1 MKEETALN
9 EVYHTTER
17 FLFEDLQGKKLE
29 VDFDGGEVSSD
40 AGVLFLREVERR
52 MRLLDRVAKILHD
65 RRHPGYT
72 RHSLLDMLKQ
82 RVFQIACGYED
93 ANDADTL
100 RQDPALKMACERLP
114 DDAPLASQ
122 PTLSRLENAVSRTD
136 LYRLA
141 DVLVDAFIE
150 SYRTP
155 PVAILLDID
164 DTEDITHGH
173 QQMALF
179 NAFYDEY
186 CYLPIH
192 IYEGK
197 SGKLVTT
204 VLRPGKRPS
213 GKEVVAILKRVVRK
227 IRNAWPGV
235 GILLRADSH
244 YTSPEVIEFC
254 EAENLHYALGLTPNA
269 VLRREAASLVE
280 EAERCYRLKR
290 QPVRIFGEFSY
301 GAGSWEE
308 NSRVVVKAEH
318 NALGPNLRF
327 VVTNLECRSRRV
339 VYETIY
345 SDRGRMEL
353 MIKDHKTHLLSDR
366 TSCHRFEANQFR
378 LFLHSLAYVL
388 LHALR
393 RRHLQGT
400 TWARA
405 QFDTIRLEVLKIGA
419 RVRQLRT
426 RIKVHLPTSYPWQA
440 EWAKIWASCRGSP

>member
-1 MKEETALN
+1 MK
-9 EVYHTTER
+9 
-17 FLFEDLQGKKLE
+17 
-29 VDFDGGEVSSD
+29 
-40 AGVLFLREVERR
+40 
-52 MRLLDRVAKILHD
+52 LLGRVAKVLHD
-65 RRHPGYT
+65 RRHPSYT
-72 RHSLLDMLKQ
+72 RHLLLDMLKQ

-93 ANDADTL
+93 ADDADTL
-100 RQDPALKMACERLP
+100 RRDPALKMACESLP

-122 PTLSRLENAVSRTD
+122 PTFSRLENAISRTD
-136 LYRLA
+136 LYRIAEVLA
-141 DVLVDAFIE
+141 DAFIE

-155 PVAILLDID
+155 PVAIVLDID
-164 DTEDITHGH
+164 DTEDTTHGH
-173 QQMALF
+173 QQLALF

-213 GKEVVAILKRVVRK
+213 GEEIVAILKRVVRK

-244 YTSPEVIEFC
+244 YTAPDTIEFC
-254 EAENLHYALGLTPNA
+254 ETEDLKYALGLTPNA
-269 VLRREAASLVE
+269 VLRKKTAALVE
-280 EAERCYRLKR
+280 DAERRSKRER
-290 QPVRIFGEFSY
+290 QPVRLFGEFSY
-301 GAGSWEE
+301 GAQSWAED
-308 NSRVVVKAEH
+308 SRVVVKAEH

-327 VVTNLECRSRRV
+327 VVTNLECKSRRV
-339 VYETIY
+339 VYEMIY

-353 MIKDHKTHLLSDR
+353 LIKDHKTHLRSDR

-400 TWARA
+400 QWARA

-426 RIKVHLPTSYPWQA
+426 RVKVHLPISYPWQA
-440 EWAKIWASCRGSP
+440 DWIKIWASCRGSP

>member
-1 MKEETALN
+1 LN
-9 EVYHTTER
+9 EVHHTTER
-17 FLFEDLQGKKLE
+17 FLFEALQGKKLE

-52 MRLLDRVAKILHD
+52 MRLLARVAKVLHD
-65 RRHPGYT
+65 RRHSGYT

-100 RQDPALKMACERLP
+100 RRDRALKMACERLP
-114 DDAPLASQ
+114 DDEPLASQ

-136 LYRLA
+136 LYRIGEVLA
-141 DVLVDAFIE
+141 DAFIE

-164 DTEDITHGH
+164 DTEDTTHGH
-173 QQMALF
+173 QQLALF

-213 GKEVVAILKRVVRK
+213 GKELVAILKRVVRK
-227 IRNAWPGV
+227 IRKAWPEV
-235 GILLRADSH
+235 GILLRADAH
-244 YTSPEVIEFC
+244 YTAPEVIEFC
-254 EAENLHYALGLTPNA
+254 ETENLRYALGLAPNV
-269 VLRREAASLVE
+269 VLRREAASPVE
-280 EAERCYRLKR
+280 EAERRYRRER
-290 QPVRIFGEFSY
+290 QPVRLFGEFSY

-308 NSRVVVKAEH
+308 DSRVVVKAEH

-327 VVTNLECRSRRV
+327 VMTNLECRSRRV
-339 VYETIY
+339 VYEMIY
-345 SDRGRMEL
+345 SDLGRMEL

-378 LFLHSLAYVL
+378 LFLHSMAYVL

-405 QFDTIRLEVLKIGA
+405 QFDTIRLQLLKIGA

-440 EWAKIWASCRGSP
+440 QWKKAFASCRASP

>member
-1 MKEETALN
+1 MNK
-9 EVYHTTER
+9 VHHTTER
-17 FLFEDLQGKKLE
+17 LLFEDIQGKKIE
-29 VDFDGGEVSSD
+29 VDFDGGQVSSD
-40 AGVLFLREVERR
+40 AGMLFLREVERR
-52 MRLLDRVAKILHD
+52 MKLLDGVSKILHD
-65 RRHPGYT
+65 RRHPSYT

-93 ANDADTL
+93 ADDADTL

-114 DDAPLASQ
+114 EGAPLASQ
-122 PTLSRLENAVSRTD
+122 PTFSRLENSVSRTD
-136 LYRLA
+136 LYRIA
-141 DVLVDAFIE
+141 DFLVESFIA

-155 PVAILLDID
+155 PVGIILDVD
-164 DTEDITHGH
+164 DTADTTHGH

-179 NAFYDEY
+179 NAFYDEF

-213 GKEVVAILKRVVRK
+213 GPEIAAILKRIVRK

-244 YTSPEVIEFC
+244 YTGPEVIEFC
-254 EAENLHYALGLTPNA
+254 ESENLKYTLGLAQNA
-269 VLRREAASLVE
+269 VLREKAAGLVE
-280 EAERCYRLKR
+280 DVKQCYQRQR
-290 QPVRIFGEFSY
+290 QPVRMFGEFLY
-301 GAGSWEE
+301 GAKTWAEE
-308 NSRVVVKAEH
+308 RRVVAKAEH

-327 VVTNLECRSRRV
+327 VVTNLECCSRRV
-339 VYETIY
+339 VYEMIY
-345 SDRGRMEL
+345 SDRGRMEQ

-378 LFLHSLAYVL
+378 LFLHSMAYVF

-393 RRHLQGT
+393 QRHLQNT
-400 TWARA
+400 AWARA
-405 QFDTIRLEVLKIGA
+405 QFDTIRHQVLKIGA

-426 RIKVHLPTSYPWQA
+426 RVKLHLPTSYPWQA
-440 EWAKIWASCRGSP
+440 EWIKIWTSCRGSP

>member
-1 MKEETALN
+1 
-9 EVYHTTER
+9 
-17 FLFEDLQGKKLE
+17 
-29 VDFDGGEVSSD
+29 
-40 AGVLFLREVERR
+40 
-52 MRLLDRVAKILHD
+52 
-65 RRHPGYT
+65 
-72 RHSLLDMLKQ
+72 
-82 RVFQIACGYED
+82 
-93 ANDADTL
+93 
-100 RQDPALKMACERLP
+100 LKMACERLP
-114 DDAPLASQ
+114 DDEPLASQ

-141 DVLVDAFIE
+141 EVMADAFIE

-164 DTEDITHGH
+164 DTEDTTHGH
-173 QQMALF
+173 QQLALF

-213 GKEVVAILKRVVRK
+213 GAEIVAILKRVVRK
-227 IRNAWPGV
+227 IRRAWPEV
-235 GILLRADSH
+235 GILLRADAH
-244 YTSPEVIEFC
+244 YTAPEVIEFC
-254 EAENLHYALGLTPNA
+254 ERENLRYALGLTPNA
-269 VLRREAASLVE
+269 VLRREAGSLVE
-280 EAERCYRLKR
+280 EAERCYHRER

-301 GAGSWEE
+301 GAKSWAED
-308 NSRVVVKAEH
+308 SRVVAKAEH

-339 VYETIY
+339 VYEMIY

-405 QFDTIRLEVLKIGA
+405 QFDTIRLQVLKIGA

-440 EWAKIWASCRGSP
+440 EWAKVWSSCRGSP

>member
-9 EVYHTTER
+9 EVHHTTER
-17 FLFEDLQGKKLE
+17 FLFEDIQGKKVE

-52 MRLLDRVAKILHD
+52 MRLLKRVAKILHD

-72 RHSLLDMLKQ
+72 QHSLLDMLKQ

-114 DDAPLASQ
+114 DDEPLASQ
-122 PTLSRLENAVSRTD
+122 PTLSRLENSVSRTY
-136 LYRLA
+136 LYRVA
-141 DVLVDAFIE
+141 DVLVEAFIE

-164 DTEDITHGH
+164 DTEDVTHGH

-213 GKEVVAILKRVVRK
+213 GAQVVAILKRVVRK
-227 IRNAWPGV
+227 IRNAWPEV
-235 GILLRADSH
+235 EILLRADSY
-244 YTSPEVIEFC
+244 YTAPEVIEFC
-254 EAENLHYALGLTPNA
+254 ETENLKYALGLTPNA
-269 VLRREAASLVE
+269 VLRERAAALVE
-280 EAERCYRLKR
+280 DAEKRYQRER
-290 QPVRIFGEFSY
+290 QPVRLFGEFSY
-301 GAGSWEE
+301 GARSWTED
-308 NSRVVVKAEH
+308 SRVVVKAEH

-327 VVTNLECRSRRV
+327 VVTNLECKSRRV
-339 VYETIY
+339 VYEMIY

-378 LFLHSLAYVL
+378 LFLHSMAYVL

-393 RRHLQGT
+393 RCHLQGT

-419 RVRQLRT
+419 RIRQLRT
-426 RIKVHLPTSYPWQA
+426 RIKMHLPTSYPWQT
-440 EWAKIWASCRGSP
+440 EWIKIWASCRASP

>member
-9 EVYHTTER
+9 EVHHTTER
-17 FLFEDLQGKKLE
+17 FLFEDLKQKKLE
-29 VDFDGGEVSSD
+29 ADFDGGEVSSD
-40 AGVLFLREVERR
+40 AGLLFLREVERR
-52 MRLLDRVAKILHD
+52 MRLLDRVAKVLHD
-65 RRHPGYT
+65 RRHSSYT

-93 ANDADTL
+93 ANDAETL

-114 DDAPLASQ
+114 AEAPLASQ
-122 PTLSRLENAVSRTD
+122 PTLSRLENSVSRTD
-136 LYRLA
+136 LYRIANL
-141 DVLVDAFIE
+141 LVDAFIE

-155 PVAILLDID
+155 PVGIILDID
-164 DTEDITHGH
+164 DTEDRTHGH

-204 VLRPGKRPS
+204 MLRPGKRPS

-227 IRNAWPGV
+227 IRKAWPGV

-244 YTSPEVIEFC
+244 YTSPDTIEFC
-254 EAENLHYALGLTPNA
+254 EAENMKYALGLTPNA
-269 VLRREAASLVE
+269 ALRKQAATLVE
-280 EAERCYRLKR
+280 EAERCYRLER
-290 QPVRIFGEFSY
+290 QPVRLFGEFSY
-301 GAGSWEE
+301 GAGSWEQS
-308 NSRVVVKAEH
+308 SRVVVKAEH
-318 NALGPNLRF
+318 NALGVNLRF

-339 VYETIY
+339 VYEMIY
-345 SDRGRMEL
+345 SDRGRMES

-378 LFLHSLAYVL
+378 LFLHSMAYVL
-388 LHALR
+388 LHTLR
-393 RRHLQGT
+393 RCHLQGT

-405 QFDTIRLEVLKIGA
+405 QFDTIRLQVLKIGA

-440 EWAKIWASCRGSP
+440 EWAKVWASCRGSP

>member
-9 EVYHTTER
+9 EVHHTTEH
-17 FLFEDLQGKKLE
+17 FLFEDLQGKKIE
-29 VDFDGGEVSSD
+29 ADFQGGEVSSN

-52 MRLLDRVAKILHD
+52 MKLLDRVAKILHD

-93 ANDADTL
+93 ADDADTL
-100 RQDPALKMACERLP
+100 RDDPALKMACERLP
-114 DDAPLASQ
+114 DGAALASQ

-136 LYRLA
+136 LYRIAEVLA
-141 DVLVDAFIE
+141 EAFIE

-155 PVAILLDID
+155 PVGIVLDVD
-164 DTEDITHGH
+164 DTADVTHGH
-173 QQMALF
+173 QQLALF

-213 GKEVVAILKRVVRK
+213 GAEIVTILKRVVRK
-227 IRNAWPGV
+227 IRKAWPEV

-244 YTSPEVIEFC
+244 YTAPEVIEFC
-254 EAENLHYALGLTPNA
+254 ETEDLKYALGLTPNA
-269 VLRREAASLVE
+269 VLRKKAAALVE
-280 EAERCYRLKR
+280 EAERRFQR
-290 QPVRIFGEFSY
+290 ERRPVRLFGEFPY
-301 GAGSWEE
+301 GAQSWAED
-308 NSRVVVKAEH
+308 SRVVVKAEH

-327 VVTNLECRSRRV
+327 VVTNLECKSRRV
-339 VYETIY
+339 VYEMIY

-353 MIKDHKTHLLSDR
+353 LIKDHKTHLLSDR

-378 LFLHSLAYVL
+378 LFLHSMAYIL
-388 LHALR
+388 LHTLR
-393 RRHLQGT
+393 RRHLQAT

-440 EWAKIWASCRGSP
+440 DWTKIWTSCRGSP

>member
-1 MKEETALN
+1 LT
-9 EVYHTTER
+9 EVHHTTER
-17 FLFEDLQGKKLE
+17 LLFEDIRGKKLE

-52 MRLLDRVAKILHD
+52 MKLLDRVAKILHD

-93 ANDADTL
+93 ADDADTL

-122 PTLSRLENAVSRTD
+122 PTLSRLENSVSRTD
-136 LYRLA
+136 LYRIADLLA
-141 DVLVDAFIE
+141 GAFIE
-150 SYRTP
+150 SCRTP
-155 PVAILLDID
+155 PVGMILDID
-164 DTEDITHGH
+164 DTEDVTHGH

-213 GKEVVAILKRVVRK
+213 GAEIVTILKRVVRK
-227 IRNAWPGV
+227 IRKAWPEV

-244 YTSPEVIEFC
+244 YTAPEVIEFC
-254 EAENLHYALGLTPNA
+254 ETESLKYALGLAPNA
-269 VLRREAASLVE
+269 VLREKAAALVE
-280 EAERCYRLKR
+280 DVKQRYQRER
-290 QPVRIFGEFSY
+290 QPVRLFGEFPY
-301 GAGSWEE
+301 GAKSWAEG
-308 NSRVVVKAEH
+308 SRVVVKAEH

-327 VVTNLECRSRRV
+327 VVTNLECNSRRV

-353 MIKDHKTHLLSDR
+353 LIKDHKTHLLSDR

-378 LFLHSLAYVL
+378 LFLHSMAYIL
-388 LHALR
+388 LHTLR
-393 RRHLQGT
+393 RRYLQKT
-400 TWARA
+400 IWARA
-405 QFDTIRLEVLKIGA
+405 QFDTIRLTVLKIRG

-426 RIKVHLPTSYPWQA
+426 RIKVYLPTSYPWQT
-440 EWAKIWASCRGSP
+440 EWARIWASCRGSP

>member
-1 MKEETALN
+1 
-9 EVYHTTER
+9 V
-17 FLFEDLQGKKLE
+17 GI
-29 VDFDGGEVSSD
+29 V
-40 AGVLFLREVERR
+40 
-52 MRLLDRVAKILHD
+52 
-65 RRHPGYT
+65 
-72 RHSLLDMLKQ
+72 
-82 RVFQIACGYED
+82 
-93 ANDADTL
+93 
-100 RQDPALKMACERLP
+100 
-114 DDAPLASQ
+114 
-122 PTLSRLENAVSRTD
+122 
-136 LYRLA
+136 
-141 DVLVDAFIE
+141 
-150 SYRTP
+150 
-155 PVAILLDID
+155 LDID
-164 DTEDITHGH
+164 DTEDTTHGH

-179 NAFYDEY
+179 NAFFDES

-213 GKEVVAILKRVVRK
+213 GAQIVAILKRVVRK
-227 IRNAWPGV
+227 IRQAWPEV

-244 YTSPEVIEFC
+244 YTAPEVIEFC
-254 EAENLHYALGLTPNA
+254 ETENLRYALGLTPNA

-280 EAERCYRLKR
+280 EAERRYRRER
-290 QPVRIFGEFSY
+290 QPVRLFGEFLY
-301 GAGSWEE
+301 KAGSWEQD
-308 NSRVVVKAEH
+308 SRVVVKAEH

-327 VVTNLECRSRRV
+327 VATNLECRSRRI
-339 VYETIY
+339 VYEMIY

-405 QFDTIRLEVLKIGA
+405 QFDTIRLQVLKIGA

-440 EWAKIWASCRGSP
+440 EWAKVWASCRGSP

>member
-1 MKEETALN
+1 MD

-17 FLFEDLQGKKLE
+17 LLFEGIRGKKLE

-40 AGVLFLREVERR
+40 AGVLLLREVERR
-52 MRLLDRVAKILHD
+52 TKLLDRVAKVLRD

-72 RHSLLDMLKQ
+72 RHSLLEMLKQ

-93 ANDADTL
+93 ADDADTL
-100 RQDPALKMACERLP
+100 RRDPALKVACERLP
-114 DDAPLASQ
+114 EDAALASQ
-122 PTLSRLENAVSRTD
+122 PTLSRLENALSRTD
-136 LYRLA
+136 LYRIA
-141 DVLVDAFIE
+141 EVLVEAFIE

-164 DTEDITHGH
+164 DTDDTTHGH
-173 QQMALF
+173 QQLALF
-179 NAFYDEY
+179 NAFFDEY

-192 IYEGK
+192 IYEGR

-213 GKEVVAILKRVVRK
+213 GKEIVAILKRVVRK
-227 IRNAWPGV
+227 IRNAWPEV

-244 YTSPEVIEFC
+244 YTAPEVIEFC
-254 EAENLHYALGLTPNA
+254 KTENLKYALGLTPNA
-269 VLRREAASLVE
+269 VLREKAAPLVE
-280 EAERCYRLKR
+280 DAERSYRRER
-290 QPVRIFGEFSY
+290 QPVRLFGEFSY
-301 GAGSWEE
+301 GAKSWAEDI
-308 NSRVVVKAEH
+308 RVVLKAEH

-327 VVTNLECRSRRV
+327 VVTNLECRSRCI
-339 VYETIY
+339 VYEMIY

-353 MIKDHKTHLLSDR
+353 LIKDHKTHLRSDR

-378 LFLHSLAYVL
+378 LFLHSMAYML

-393 RRHLQGT
+393 RCHLQGT
-400 TWARA
+400 AWARA
-405 QFDTIRLEVLKIGA
+405 QFDTIRAEVLKIGA

-426 RIKVHLPTSYPWQA
+426 RIKVHLPTSYPWQPD
-440 EWAKIWASCRGSP
+440 WTKIWLSCRGSP

>member
-1 MKEETALN
+1 MN
-9 EVYHTTER
+9 EVHHTTER
-17 FLFEDLQGKKLE
+17 FLFEALQGKKLE

-52 MRLLDRVAKILHD
+52 MRLLARVAKVLHD
-65 RRHPGYT
+65 RRHSGYT

-100 RQDPALKMACERLP
+100 RRDRALKMACERLP
-114 DDAPLASQ
+114 DDEPLASQ

-136 LYRLA
+136 LYRIGEVLA
-141 DVLVDAFIE
+141 DAFIE

-164 DTEDITHGH
+164 DTEDTTHGH
-173 QQMALF
+173 QQLALF

-213 GKEVVAILKRVVRK
+213 GKELVAILKRVVRK
-227 IRNAWPGV
+227 IRKAWPEV
-235 GILLRADSH
+235 GILLRADAH
-244 YTSPEVIEFC
+244 YTAPEVIEFC
-254 EAENLHYALGLTPNA
+254 ETENLRYALGLAPNV
-269 VLRREAASLVE
+269 VLRREAASPVE
-280 EAERCYRLKR
+280 EAERRYRRER
-290 QPVRIFGEFSY
+290 QPVRLFGEFSY

-308 NSRVVVKAEH
+308 DSRVVVKAEH

-327 VVTNLECRSRRV
+327 VMTNLECRSRRV
-339 VYETIY
+339 VYEMIY
-345 SDRGRMEL
+345 SDLGRMEL

-378 LFLHSLAYVL
+378 LFLHSMAYVL

-405 QFDTIRLEVLKIGA
+405 QFDTIRLQLLKIGA

-440 EWAKIWASCRGSP
+440 QWKKAFASCRASP

>member
-1 MKEETALN
+1 MN

-17 FLFEDLQGKKLE
+17 FLFEELRGKKLQ
-29 VDFDGGEVSSD
+29 VDFDGGDVSSD
-40 AGVLFLREVERR
+40 GGVLFLREVERR
-52 MRLLDRVAKILHD
+52 MRLLDRVTKVLHD
-65 RRHPGYT
+65 RRHSSYT

-93 ANDADTL
+93 ANDAETL

-114 DDAPLASQ
+114 EDAALASQ
-122 PTLSRLENAVSRTD
+122 PTISRLENAVSRTD
-136 LYRLA
+136 LYRIA
-141 DVLVDAFIE
+141 DVLIDAFIK
-150 SYRTP
+150 SYRSR
-155 PVAILLDID
+155 PVGIVLDID
-164 DTEDITHGH
+164 DTEDTTHGH

-186 CYLPIH
+186 CYQPIH

-204 VLRPGKRPS
+204 VLRPGKRPC
-213 GKEVVAILKRVVRK
+213 GKEIVTILKRVARK
-227 IRNAWPGV
+227 IRNAWPAV
-235 GILLRADSH
+235 GILLRGDSH
-244 YTSPEVIEFC
+244 YTSPDVIAFC
-254 EAENLHYALGLTPNA
+254 ETENLCYALGLTPNT
-269 VLRREAASLVE
+269 VLREKASSLVE
-280 EAERCYRLKR
+280 EAERCYQQQR
-290 QPVRIFGEFSY
+290 QPVRLFGEFLY
-301 GAGSWEE
+301 KAQSWEE
-308 NSRVVVKAEH
+308 ESRVVAKAEH
-318 NALGPNLRF
+318 NVLGPNLRF

-339 VYETIY
+339 IYEMIY

-393 RRHLQGT
+393 RYHLQGT
-400 TWARA
+400 MWARA
-405 QFDTIRLEVLKIGA
+405 QFDTIRLQVLKIGA

-426 RIKVHLPTSYPWQA
+426 RVKVHLPSSYPWQA
-440 EWAKIWASCRGSP
+440 EWAKVWASCRGSPC

>member
-1 MKEETALN
+1 
-9 EVYHTTER
+9 
-17 FLFEDLQGKKLE
+17 
-29 VDFDGGEVSSD
+29 
-40 AGVLFLREVERR
+40 
-52 MRLLDRVAKILHD
+52 
-65 RRHPGYT
+65 
-72 RHSLLDMLKQ
+72 MLKQ

-100 RQDPALKMACERLP
+100 RRDRALKMACERLP
-114 DDAPLASQ
+114 DDEPLASQ

-136 LYRLA
+136 LYRIGEVLA
-141 DVLVDAFIE
+141 DAFIE

-164 DTEDITHGH
+164 DTEDTTHGH
-173 QQMALF
+173 QQLALF

-213 GKEVVAILKRVVRK
+213 GKELVAILKRVVRK
-227 IRNAWPGV
+227 IRKAWPEV
-235 GILLRADSH
+235 GILLRADAH
-244 YTSPEVIEFC
+244 YTAPEVIEFC
-254 EAENLHYALGLTPNA
+254 ETENLRYALGLAPNV
-269 VLRREAASLVE
+269 VLRREAASPVE
-280 EAERCYRLKR
+280 EAERRYRRER
-290 QPVRIFGEFSY
+290 QPVRLFGEFSY

-308 NSRVVVKAEH
+308 DSRVVVKAEH

-327 VVTNLECRSRRV
+327 VMTNLECRSRRV
-339 VYETIY
+339 VYEMIY
-345 SDRGRMEL
+345 SDLGRMEL

-378 LFLHSLAYVL
+378 LFLHSMAYVL

-405 QFDTIRLEVLKIGA
+405 QFDTIRLQLLKIGA

-440 EWAKIWASCRGSP
+440 EWKKAFASCRASP

>member
-1 MKEETALN
+1 MN
-9 EVYHTTER
+9 EVHHTTER

-40 AGVLFLREVERR
+40 ASVLFLREVERR
-52 MRLLDRVAKILHD
+52 MRLLDRVAQVLHD
-65 RRHPGYT
+65 RRHSGYT

-114 DDAPLASQ
+114 DDEPLAGR

-136 LYRLA
+136 LYRIA
-141 DVLVDAFIE
+141 DVLAEAFIE

-155 PVAILLDID
+155 PVAILPDID
-164 DTEDITHGH
+164 DTEDVTHGH
-173 QQMALF
+173 RQLALF

-213 GKEVVAILKRVVRK
+213 GAQIVAILKRVVRK
-227 IRNAWPGV
+227 IRNAWPEV
-235 GILLRADSH
+235 GILLRADAH
-244 YTSPEVIEFC
+244 YTAPEVIEFC
-254 EAENLHYALGLTPNA
+254 KTENLRYALGLTPND

-280 EAERCYRLKR
+280 EAERCYHRER
-290 QPVRIFGEFSY
+290 QPVRLFGEFLY
-301 GAGSWEE
+301 GAGSREE
-308 NSRVVVKAEH
+308 DSRVVVKAEH

-339 VYETIY
+339 VYDMIY

-378 LFLHSLAYVL
+378 LFLHSMAYVL

-400 TWARA
+400 MWTRA

-426 RIKVHLPTSYPWQA
+426 RIRVHLPSSYPWQA
-440 EWAKIWASCRGSP
+440 EWAKIWGSCRGSP

>member
-9 EVYHTTER
+9 EVHHTTER
-17 FLFEDLQGKKLE
+17 LLFEDLQRKKLE
-29 VDFDGGEVSSD
+29 VDIDGGEVSSD

-52 MRLLDRVAKILHD
+52 MKLLDRVAKVLHD

-93 ANDADTL
+93 ADDADTL
-100 RQDPALKMACERLP
+100 RDDPALKMACEKLP
-114 DDAPLASQ
+114 EDAALASQ

-136 LYRLA
+136 LYRIAEVLA
-141 DVLVDAFIE
+141 DAFIE
-150 SYRTP
+150 SYRIR
-155 PVAILLDID
+155 PVAIVLDID
-164 DTEDITHGH
+164 DTEDTTHGH

-179 NAFYDEY
+179 NAFFDEY

-213 GKEVVAILKRVVRK
+213 GEEIVAILKRVVRK
-227 IRNAWPGV
+227 IRNAWPEV

-254 EAENLHYALGLTPNA
+254 ETENLKYALGLTPNA
-269 VLRREAASLVE
+269 VLRRKAASLVE
-280 EAERCYRLKR
+280 KAEKRFQRER
-290 QPVRIFGEFSY
+290 QPVRLFGEFSY
-301 GAGSWEE
+301 GAQSWAED
-308 NSRVVVKAEH
+308 SRVVVKAEH

-327 VVTNLECRSRRV
+327 VVTNLECKSRRV
-339 VYETIY
+339 VYEMIY

-353 MIKDHKTHLLSDR
+353 LIKDHKTHLRSDR

-378 LFLHSLAYVL
+378 LFLHSMAYVL

-393 RRHLQGT
+393 RCHLQGT

-426 RIKVHLPTSYPWQA
+426 RIKVHLPTSYPRQA
-440 EWAKIWASCRGSP
+440 DWTKIWASCRGSP

>member
-1 MKEETALN
+1 LN
-9 EVYHTTER
+9 EVHHTTER
-17 FLFEDLQGKKLE
+17 LLFEDIQGKKIE
-29 VDFDGGEVSSD
+29 VGFDGGEVSSD

-52 MRLLDRVAKILHD
+52 MKLLDRVAKILHD

-93 ANDADTL
+93 ADDADTL

-122 PTLSRLENAVSRTD
+122 PTLSRLENSVSRTD

-141 DVLVDAFIE
+141 DLLAEAFIE

-155 PVAILLDID
+155 PVGMILDID
-164 DTEDITHGH
+164 DTEDVTHGH

-213 GKEVVAILKRVVRK
+213 GQEIVAILKRVVRK
-227 IRNAWPGV
+227 IRSAWPGV
-235 GILLRADSH
+235 GILVRADSH
-244 YTSPEVIEFC
+244 YTAPEVIEFC
-254 EAENLHYALGLTPNA
+254 ETETLKYALGLAPNA
-269 VLRREAASLVE
+269 VLREKAVALVE
-280 EAERCYRLKR
+280 DVKQRYQRER
-290 QPVRIFGEFSY
+290 QPVRIFGEFPY
-301 GAGSWEE
+301 GARSWAEE
-308 NSRVVVKAEH
+308 CRVVAKAEH
-318 NALGPNLRF
+318 SALGPNLRF

-378 LFLHSLAYVL
+378 LFLHSMAYML

-440 EWAKIWASCRGSP
+440 EWTKVWASCRGSP

>member
-1 MKEETALN
+1 LN
-9 EVYHTTER
+9 EVHHTTER
-17 FLFEDLQGKKLE
+17 FLFEDLRGKKLE
-29 VDFDGGEVSSD
+29 VDFAGGEVSSD

-52 MRLLDRVAKILHD
+52 LRLLERVAKILRD

-72 RHSLLDMLKQ
+72 QHSLLDMLKQ

-93 ANDADTL
+93 ADDADTL
-100 RQDPALKMACERLP
+100 RRDPALKMACERLP
-114 DDAPLASQ
+114 EEAPLASR
-122 PTLSRLENAVSRTD
+122 PTLSRLENSVSRTD
-136 LYRLA
+136 LYRIADILA
-141 DVLVDAFIE
+141 EAFIE

-155 PVAILLDID
+155 PVGIILDID
-164 DTEDITHGH
+164 DTEDVTHGH

-213 GKEVVAILKRVVRK
+213 GAEVVAILKRVVRK
-227 IRNAWPGV
+227 IRRAWPGV
-235 GILLRADSH
+235 EILLRADAH
-244 YTSPEVIEFC
+244 YTAPEVIEFC
-254 EAENLHYALGLTPNA
+254 ETENLKYALGLTPNE
-269 VLRREAASLVE
+269 VLRKKAAGLVE
-280 EAERCYRLKR
+280 DVRQRYRRER
-290 QPVRIFGEFSY
+290 QPVRIFGQFSY
-301 GAGSWEE
+301 GAKSWAEE
-308 NSRVVVKAEH
+308 RRVVAKAEH
-318 NALGPNLRF
+318 SALGLNLRF

-378 LFLHSLAYVL
+378 LFLHSMAYML
-388 LHALR
+388 MHALR

-405 QFDTIRLEVLKIGA
+405 QFDTIRVEVLKIGG

-440 EWAKIWASCRGSP
+440 EWVKAWASCRGSP

>member
-9 EVYHTTER
+9 KVHHTTER
-17 FLFEDLQGKKLE
+17 LLFEDIRGKKLE

-40 AGVLFLREVERR
+40 AGVLLLREVERR
-52 MRLLDRVAKILHD
+52 LKLLDRVAKILHD

-72 RHSLLDMLKQ
+72 RHSLLDMIKQ

-93 ANDADTL
+93 AADADTL
-100 RQDPALKMACERLP
+100 RDDPALKMACEKLP
-114 DDAPLASQ
+114 EDAALASQ

-136 LYRLA
+136 LYRIA
-141 DVLVDAFIE
+141 NVLVEAFIE

-155 PVAILLDID
+155 PPAILLDID
-164 DTEDITHGH
+164 DTEDTTHGR

-213 GKEVVAILKRVVRK
+213 GKEIVAILKRVVRT
-227 IRNAWPGV
+227 IRNAWPEV
-235 GILLRADSH
+235 GILLRADAH
-244 YTSPEVIEFC
+244 YTAPEVIEFC
-254 EAENLHYALGLTPNA
+254 ETENLKYALGLAPNA
-269 VLRREAASLVE
+269 VLRRKAAGLVE
-280 EAERCYRLKR
+280 DAEKRFRRER
-290 QPVRIFGEFSY
+290 QPVRLFGEFSY

-308 NSRVVVKAEH
+308 ESRVVVKAEH

-339 VYETIY
+339 VYEMIY

-378 LFLHSLAYVL
+378 LFLHSMAYVL

-393 RRHLQGT
+393 RCHLQGT

-405 QFDTIRLEVLKIGA
+405 QFDTIRLQVLKIGA

-426 RIKVHLPTSYPWQA
+426 RVKVHLPTSYPWQA
-440 EWAKIWASCRGSP
+440 EWRKTFASCRASP

>member
-1 MKEETALN
+1 M
-9 EVYHTTER
+9 
-17 FLFEDLQGKKLE
+17 QGKKLE

-40 AGVLFLREVERR
+40 AGVLLLREVERR
-52 MRLLDRVAKILHD
+52 LKLLDRLAKVLHD

-93 ANDADTL
+93 AADADTL
-100 RQDPALKMACERLP
+100 RRDPALKMACERLP

-136 LYRLA
+136 LYRIA
-141 DVLVDAFIE
+141 EVLVEAFIE

-164 DTEDITHGH
+164 DTEDTTHGR

-179 NAFYDEY
+179 NAFYEEY

-213 GKEVVAILKRVVRK
+213 GKEIVAILKRVVRK
-227 IRNAWPGV
+227 IRNAWPEV
-235 GILLRADSH
+235 SILLRADSH
-244 YTSPEVIEFC
+244 YTAPEVIEFC
-254 EAENLHYALGLTPNA
+254 ETENLKYALGLAPNA
-269 VLRREAASLVE
+269 VLRRKAAGLVE
-280 EAERCYRLKR
+280 DAEKRFRRER
-290 QPVRIFGEFSY
+290 QPVRLFGEFSY

-308 NSRVVVKAEH
+308 ESRVVVKAEH
-318 NALGPNLRF
+318 NALGANLRF

-339 VYETIY
+339 VYEMIY

-378 LFLHSLAYVL
+378 LFLHSMAYVL

-393 RRHLQGT
+393 RCHLQGT

-405 QFDTIRLEVLKIGA
+405 QFDTIRLQVLKIGA

-426 RIKVHLPTSYPWQA
+426 RVKVHLPTSYPWQA
-440 EWAKIWASCRGSP
+440 EWRKAFASCRASP